1 MENIIKNIHKIE
13 SFLGE
18 EKSYQ
23 IEQFA
28 LMYRRYARIG
38 FKVMAFDETEKKLI
52 VKVRQEKKPD
62 NENYRTE
69 KELHEKGK
77 ELFSKF
83 FDGFTIHVD
92 AKPYTETSAEIITP
106 EYLKAELNK
115 RQIRIKDINTATGL
129 EMSNLSAWVNG
140 TRPMSNIVKNMF
152 YYYLKSLD
160 K

>member
-28 LMYRRYARIG
+28 LMYRRYARIV
-38 FKVMAFDETEKKLI
+38 FKVIAFDETEKKLI
-52 VKVRQEKKPD
+52 VKVRQ
-62 NENYRTE
+62 
-69 KELHEKGK
+69 ELHEKGK